1 MIEDYWMR
9 ERSRVSVDVKKW
21 SDEELIDNLLYA
33 HKDYENYID
42 RAEGTC
48 WTQEAENIVGEIYYT
63 IRLEILDRM
72 EGAMQL

>member
-1 MIEDYWMR
+1 MIEDYWKQ
-9 ERSRVSVDVKKW
+9 ERSRVSVDVKRW

-42 RAEGTC
+42 RVDGIC
-48 WTQEAENIVGEIYYT
+48 WSQEAENIVGEIYYT

-72 EGAMQL
+72 EGAI